1 MEISTT
7 LRTFLEIGF
16 GVLYLIGGV
25 FSAVYTFRNG
35 EQFYGSFA
43 ENAWF
48 APAKWFIKKFVIPN
62 PRIFTITLILFQ
74 LLVAI
79 LLLSQGPF
87 VTLGLLAGTA
97 FSLYAVFVSNVQGA
111 IVNLGLAL
119 IQFYL
124 ASNQ

>member
-1 MEISTT
+1 MVISTT
-7 LRTFLEIGF
+7 LRNILEIGF

-25 FSAVYTFRNG
+25 FNTVYTFRHG
-35 EQFYGSFA
+35 EQFFGSFA
-43 ENAWF
+43 EGAWF
-48 APAKWFIKKFVIPN
+48 SPARWFIRKFVIPN

-79 LLLSQGPF
+79 MLISQGPF
-87 VTLGLLAGTA
+87 VALGLLAGTV
-97 FSLYAVFVSNVQGA
+97 FCMYAVFVSNVPGA

-124 ASNQ
+124 ASSK